1 MRLLDSL
8 GVFAKRDDKIVHQEA
23 VGAGD
28 FVVSAYGLGKAAQDE
43 KAISGKFAGVFSRRI
58 VTRRKRVRQHFNES
72 RLWLFFKAPQHF
84 SFAGRDKAGNRDH
97 AFSRFFDDAAY
108 RFAVF
113 FDGLFAREP
122 YRKEEGRS
130 EEREITDGVPC
141 AIRRENR
148 MANIGEPDEAVG
160 VALFPERAG
169 GVELDVAPECLKLAR
184 RKGKHKPEF
193 RRPEGCAMRR
203 GSAPNPVAEGEAA
216 FGKGSAP
223 NPVAEG
229 KAALRKGFAP
239 SPVAEGEAAFGKG
252 GARGGNPVALEV
264 KNSNAMRTAASPI
277 RVSTN
282 TPGTM
287 SEVGMPSSVTRN
299 TSRGFYREGTL

>member
-1 MRLLDSL
+1 MRLLENL

-28 FVVSAYGLGKAAQDE
+28 FVVSAYGLGKAAQDK
-43 KAISGKFAGVFSRRI
+43 KAIRGKFAGVFSRRI

-84 SFAGRDKAGNRDH
+84 SFAGRDKAGNWDH

-160 VALFPERAG
+160 VTLFPERAS

-193 RRPEGCAMRR
+193 RRPEGVDNGTGLRPEPRSGGGGGIEEGLRPEPRGGGGFGFWEGLRPEPRSGGGGGFVEMR
-203 GSAPNPVAEGEAA
+203 GSGWQPRYIAQQPRYI
-216 FGKGSAP
+216 GS
-223 NPVAEG
+223 EM
-229 KAALRKGFAP
+229 
-239 SPVAEGEAAFGKG
+239 
-252 GARGGNPVALEV
+252 EV
-264 KNSNAMRTAASPI
+264 NRI
-277 RVSTN
+277 
-282 TPGTM
+282 
-287 SEVGMPSSVTRN
+287 
-299 TSRGFYREGTL
+299 

>member
-8 GVFAKRDDKIVHQEA
+8 GVFAKRDDEIVHQEA

-43 KAISGKFAGVFSRRI
+43 KAIRGKFAGVFSRRI

-216 FGKGSAP
+216 FGKG
-223 NPVAEG
+223 
-229 KAALRKGFAP
+229 
-239 SPVAEGEAAFGKG
+239 

>member
-1 MRLLDSL
+1 MVRLLDIL

-43 KAISGKFAGVFSRRI
+43 KAIRGKFAGVFSRRI

-84 SFAGRDKAGNRDH
+84 FFARRDKAGNRDH
-97 AFSRFFDDAAY
+97 AFFCFFDDAAY

-113 FDGLFAREP
+113 FDGHFAREP

-130 EEREITDGVPC
+130 EEREIADGVPC

-184 RKGKHKPEF
+184 RKGEHKPEF
-193 RRPEGCAMRR
+193 GRPERVGNGTGRCPEPRSGGR
-203 GSAPNPVAEGEAA
+203 SGFGEGLRPEPRSGGVVG
-216 FGKGSAP
+216 FW
-223 NPVAEG
+223 EG
-229 KAALRKGFAP
+229 LRP
-239 SPVAEGEAAFGKG
+239 EP
-252 GARGGNPVALEV
+252 RGGGVVGFGEMRGV
-264 KNSNAMRTAASPI
+264 KLCN
-277 RVSTN
+277 
-282 TPGTM
+282 GTGLRP
-287 SEVGMPSSVTRN
+287 EPCRGRRN
-299 TSRGFYREGTL
+299 IL